1 MLKNWRINFILALI
15 FLAGGFVLFRL
26 FVLQVQNGEE
36 YKALAQGRQ
45 TSTNN
50 IQGERGAI
58 YFINGEPL
66 ALTEKQPYIF
76 ISPKELASEN
86 KEKIAEDLE
95 KIINIPKQDILAKTE
110 NINSQ
115 YEVLKEKLTEKETE
129 SVKKLGAK
137 GVYLDYKQARVYPNN
152 KMAGQLSGYLNK
164 DKKGQ
169 YGLEEYYDNIL
180 QEKNLAKQ
188 TENNIWNF
196 FSSQKNEGSENG
208 ESIKLTIDYNIQYMA
223 EKILADKAKEFEYKS
238 GQIIVMEPYTGA
250 IVAMAQYPLFDP
262 NNYWDEKNFNIFQN
276 DSIQKIFEPGSI
288 FKSIT
293 MAAAINE
300 KVITPETTYNDDK
313 GYIMYGTYKVT
324 NYNEKIWG
332 LVTMTNALE
341 HSINTALM
349 EAEKRLGHT
358 KFLEYLENFGF
369 FEKTGIDLSGEVA
382 SKNKELEKAIKQNI
396 AVNPAN
402 VSFGQGIGI
411 NPLHITSAYCAIA
424 NGGNLIKPYIVK
436 ETDNGIKKQETESK
450 VIKRVLSAETSNTMK
465 KMLVSVIEN
474 GYGHQAKI
482 PGYYIAGKTGT
493 AQIPWTS
500 LGESKSGYS
509 PQTWQTFLGFA
520 PAYDPKFVALVK
532 LDNPEAIKTS
542 EYSATPMF
550 HDLAKYILDY
560 WQIPPDY
567 STAEE

>member
-1 MLKNWRINFILALI
+1 
-15 FLAGGFVLFRL
+15 
-26 FVLQVQNGEE
+26 
-36 YKALAQGRQ
+36 
-45 TSTNN
+45 
-50 IQGERGAI
+50 
-58 YFINGEPL
+58 
-66 ALTEKQPYIF
+66 
-76 ISPKELASEN
+76 
-86 KEKIAEDLE
+86 
-95 KIINIPKQDILAKTE
+95 
-110 NINSQ
+110 
-115 YEVLKEKLTEKETE
+115 
-129 SVKKLGAK
+129 
-137 GVYLDYKQARVYPNN
+137 
-152 KMAGQLSGYLNK
+152 
-164 DKKGQ
+164 
-169 YGLEEYYDNIL
+169 
-180 QEKNLAKQ
+180 
-188 TENNIWNF
+188 
-196 FSSQKNEGSENG
+196 
-208 ESIKLTIDYNIQYMA
+208 
-223 EKILADKAKEFEYKS
+223 
-238 GQIIVMEPYTGA
+238 
-250 IVAMAQYPLFDP
+250 MAQYPLFDP